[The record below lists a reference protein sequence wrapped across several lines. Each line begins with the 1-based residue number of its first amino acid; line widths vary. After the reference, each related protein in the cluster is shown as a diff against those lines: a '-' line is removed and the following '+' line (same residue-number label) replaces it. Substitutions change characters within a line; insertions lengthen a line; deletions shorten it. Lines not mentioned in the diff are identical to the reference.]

1 MSSYSW
7 LLAKE
12 KSEVCDWLSF
22 TDYLPVSKI
31 TVKVTGCISV
41 NLTFRI
47 LVLLLSLGHCLG
59 GRRALR
65 VSSDVVSLRA
75 RALLFC

>member
-31 TVKVTGCISV
+31 TVKVTVSKLSGEVEHGQKKNLLNFSV
-41 NLTFRI
+41 VAFF
-47 LVLLLSLGHCLG
+47 
-59 GRRALR
+59 RALSR
-65 VSSDVVSLRA
+65 WKACSPG
-75 RALLFC
+75 LLGCR

>member
-31 TVKVTGCISV
+31 TVKVTVCISV
-41 NLTFRI
+41 NLVERWSMVRRRTF
-47 LVLLLSLGHCLG
+47 
-59 GRRALR
+59 
-65 VSSDVVSLRA
+65 
-75 RALLFC
+75 